1 MRFSSLKLLDV
12 TVEGIHGDNIPVNE
26 PLRVTVRI
34 DPGKLEPHE
43 IMAELII
50 GHRDGQDMVVHP
62 EYLPMRIA
70 NKGADGILTF
80 SVEYVIRE
88 NGPHSYGLRV
98 LPYNENLA
106 SRQETGLVLWG

>member
-1 MRFSSLKLLDV
+1 
-12 TVEGIHGDNIPVNE
+12 
-26 PLRVTVRI
+26 
-34 DPGKLEPHE
+34 
-43 IMAELII
+43 
-50 GHRDGQDMVVHP
+50 
-62 EYLPMRIA
+62 MRIA